1 MLWIVI
7 VAAAVLLVLAFLFIV
22 GTVSSISAV
31 DDLYRDFDDREQ
43 EAYLRRWNEEKKQKQ
58 EAKEAR
64 RKRR

>member
-7 VAAAVLLVLAFLFIV
+7 VAVAVLLVLAFLFIV

-31 DDLYRDFDDREQ
+31 DDLYRDFDDRER

>member
-7 VAAAVLLVLAFLFIV
+7 VAVAVLLVLAFLFIV